1 MQIYFIAKSKHLPY
15 AESNVGLLK
24 KYLKEII
31 KFFLPASRL
40 RLLYINNTSFSN
52 RFYSFFQVKPRLQI
66 SMSYSIRQKRKEQTE
81 TDSMILIKKEKK
93 EEWKNFSFL
102 SAAKDGI
109 DCGDKQCFLEYR
121 VVPDCYV
128 VLETNN
134 TNCQIPCLMDGCD
147 KELHHFIPCALWNC
161 EAITTTPSTTTTT
174 SSTTTLTSTTAQP
187 NPNPIEPS
195 RMSPLIYTSIVLN
208 IIFVGIL
215 LAYLIV
221 RFRIWITVRLANFRN
236 RTTDPTPIVAPDPN
250 RHFSVGSNSDTESDS
265 GVQSNEKQPLIPK
278 TSKNSI
284 VNHGHE
290 NLGLDNSNADPIPS
304 TSSNWHE
311 VSHAILGLGPDPMDN
326 INLASSSE
334 TAPANHGP
342 LLNDVEA
349 NKEVKTSEKS
359 IFLRMKIFQKK

>member
-1 MQIYFIAKSKHLPY
+1 M
-15 AESNVGLLK
+15 
-24 KYLKEII
+24 
-31 KFFLPASRL
+31 
-40 RLLYINNTSFSN
+40 
-52 RFYSFFQVKPRLQI
+52 
-66 SMSYSIRQKRKEQTE
+66 
-81 TDSMILIKKEKK
+81 
-93 EEWKNFSFL
+93 
-102 SAAKDGI
+102 
-109 DCGDKQCFLEYR
+109 
-121 VVPDCYV
+121 
-128 VLETNN
+128 
-134 TNCQIPCLMDGCD
+134 
-147 KELHHFIPCALWNC
+147 
-161 EAITTTPSTTTTT
+161 
-174 SSTTTLTSTTAQP
+174 
-187 NPNPIEPS
+187 
-195 RMSPLIYTSIVLN
+195 
-208 IIFVGIL
+208 
-215 LAYLIV
+215 AYLIV
-221 RFRIWITVRLANFRN
+221 RFRIWITVRLSNFRN

-311 VSHAILGLGPDPMDN
+311 VSHAILGLGPDPNPSQNSLPNWDN